1 MQINDIKN
9 NTKLR
14 IYNKH
19 HTNVN
24 FHINIP
30 SKYNFQIFYRLA
42 MTTTGVKNFLFHL
55 F

>member
-14 IYNKH
+14 IYNKYD
-19 HTNVN
+19 TNAY
-24 FHINIP
+24 FHINIL
-30 SKYNFQIFYRLA
+30 SKYNFQIFCEPA
-42 MTTTGVKNFLFHL
+42 MTTTRVKNFLFYL